1 MKLNDK
7 VGKSLYN
14 YARSLGTVYLF
25 PSKVGNGHKH
35 PGSLAQKIKRISKK
49 VGLPH
54 VSMHVTSIAARA
66 SITALI

>member
-14 YARSLGTVYLF
+14 YARSLGTVYL
-25 PSKVGNGHKH
+25 VGNGHKH